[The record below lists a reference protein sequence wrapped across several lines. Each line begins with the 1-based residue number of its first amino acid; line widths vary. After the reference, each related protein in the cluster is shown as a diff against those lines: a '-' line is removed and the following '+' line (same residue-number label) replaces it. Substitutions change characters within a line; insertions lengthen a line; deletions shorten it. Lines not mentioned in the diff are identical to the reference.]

1 MAVSVESAKA
11 FLANVQ
17 NNEVLQEKLKPVDSE
32 ATFFA
37 VASGAGF
44 DFSSDDWVSILP
56 QRNDGALCAAHW
68 DRCTSWSAMKG
79 ECVMLL
85 PLGIFNPAPWG
96 LWRITR
102 GLITLPFLILGVFLY
117 HAILKSLLRGRT
129 QKPTHNETHDQYRDR
144 TLEEYNRQRR
154 ARVITCEIC
163 N

>member
-1 MAVSVESAKA
+1 MSVESAKA

-32 ATFFA
+32 AKFFA

-44 DFSSDDWVSILP
+44 DFSSDEWVSILP
-56 QRNDGALCAAHW
+56 PRNDGALCAAHW
-68 DRCTSWSAMKG
+68 DQCTSWSAVKG

-85 PLGIFNPAPWG
+85 PLGIFDPAPWG
-96 LWRITR
+96 LWRIAR
-102 GLITLPFLILGVFLY
+102 GLITLPLLILGVFLY
-117 HAILKSLLRGRT
+117 HAILKSFLKGPP
-129 QKPTHNETHDQYRDR
+129 QKSNQNETLDQYRDR
-144 TLEEYNRQRR
+144 LLEEYNRQRR